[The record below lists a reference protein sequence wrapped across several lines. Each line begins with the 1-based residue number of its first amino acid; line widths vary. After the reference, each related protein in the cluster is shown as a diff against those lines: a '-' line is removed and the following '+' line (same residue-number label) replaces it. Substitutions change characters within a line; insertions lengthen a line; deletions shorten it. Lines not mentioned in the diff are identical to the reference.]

1 MEAKERAEFSD
12 SRRHCWAPPPHDFLK
27 INVDGAFNH
36 ATKLGAWGFVV
47 RDAAGEAVLA
57 GAGKAA
63 NIYDALMA
71 EITACWTAIDTAAS
85 VGISKLQIETDSLL
99 LQKGVLTDEM
109 DQARAGVIFQDIRR
123 VIRDHFLCFEC
134 LHVPRLCNSSAH
146 EIAALGM
153 SWGVG
158 MSEV

>member
-12 SRRHCWAPPPHDFLK
+12 CSIKETPPPQDFLK
-27 INVDGAFNH
+27 INMDGAFYH
-36 ATKLGAWGFVV
+36 AMKLGALGFVV

-71 EITACWTAIDTAAS
+71 ETTACWTAINIAAS

-153 SWGVG
+153 S
-158 MSEV
+158 